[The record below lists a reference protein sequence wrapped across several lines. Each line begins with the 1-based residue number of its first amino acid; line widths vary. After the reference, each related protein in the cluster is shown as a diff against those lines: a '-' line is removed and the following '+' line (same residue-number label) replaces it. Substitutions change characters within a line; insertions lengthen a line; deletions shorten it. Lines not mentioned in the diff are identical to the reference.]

1 MGVGD
6 IKMGFILGIL
16 FDWQLA
22 VVALYLSFIS
32 ASIVGVYLLLFKK
45 KQIKILPFAPFIA
58 FGSILSVVY
67 GNKIIYAFLSII

>member
-1 MGVGD
+1 
-6 IKMGFILGIL
+6 
-16 FDWQLA
+16 
-22 VVALYLSFIS
+22 VALYLSFIS

-67 GNKIIYAFLSII
+67 GNKIIYAFLSFL